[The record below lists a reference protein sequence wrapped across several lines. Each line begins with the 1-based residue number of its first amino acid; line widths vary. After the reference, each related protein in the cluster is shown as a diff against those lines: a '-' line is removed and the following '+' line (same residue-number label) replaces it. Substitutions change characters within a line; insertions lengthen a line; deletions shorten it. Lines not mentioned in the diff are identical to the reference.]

1 MNNYETKKR
10 SAQTK
15 IYLEKQKHKGLPKI
29 IEIAKYNNFGN
40 RKSTDSK
47 EIIGYFNFKS
57 KFYLDGNLEH
67 VRLTIRLQKDGKY
80 YYNLEINKKGYIP
93 KESL

>member
-57 KFYLDGNLEH
+57 KFSILEPDEGFYRAITMDEFKQKVLVMVDKLD
-67 VRLTIRLQKDGKY
+67 KKYGK
-80 YYNLEINKKGYIP
+80 K
-93 KESL
+93 